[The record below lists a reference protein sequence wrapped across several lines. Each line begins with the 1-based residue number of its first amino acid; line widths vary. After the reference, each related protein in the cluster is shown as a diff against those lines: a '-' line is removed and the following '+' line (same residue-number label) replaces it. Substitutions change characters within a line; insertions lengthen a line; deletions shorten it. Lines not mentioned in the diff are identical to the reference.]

1 MLNYV
6 IKRLLGLIPTLFIV
20 SVLVF
25 LFVHM
30 LPGDPARLIAG
41 PEADAQVIELV
52 RQQLGL
58 DQPLYHQFWHYIS
71 NAVQGDFGLSMVSR
85 RPVADEIASRFMP
98 TLWLTITS
106 MVWAVIFGMAAGI
119 IAAVW
124 RNRWPDRLSMTIAV
138 SGISFPAFAL
148 GMLLIQVFSVEL
160 GWLPTVGADSWQ
172 HYILP
177 SLTLGAAVAAV
188 MARFTRASFV
198 DVLSEDYMR
207 TARAKGVSETW
218 VVLKHGLRNA
228 MIPVVTMMGL
238 QFGFLLG
245 GSIVVEKVFNWPGL
259 GRLLVD
265 SVEMRDYPVI
275 QAEILL
281 FSLEFILINLVV
293 DVLYAAINPWHEFWR
308 RFRRQH
314 MAMTAALFVIL
325 LIVVAI
331 FARWIAPYDAENY
344 FDYDNLNNGPSLQH
358 WFGVDSLGRDIFSR
372 VLVGAQISLAAGV
385 FAVFIGAAIG
395 TLLGLLAGYY
405 EGWWDRLIMRICDV
419 LFAFPGI
426 LLAIAVVAV
435 LGSGIANVI
444 IAVAI
449 FSIPAFARL
458 VRGNTLVLKQ
468 QTFIESARSIGA
480 SDMTVLLR
488 HILPGTVSSIV
499 VFFTMRI
506 GTSIISA
513 ASLSFLG
520 LGAQPPTPEW
530 GAMLNEAR
538 ADMVIAP
545 HVAVFPA
552 LAIFLTVLAFNLLGD
567 GLRDALDPK
576 IKG

>member
-124 RNRWPDRLSMTIAV
+124 RNRWPDRLSMTI
-138 SGISFPAFAL
+138 
-148 GMLLIQVFSVEL
+148 
-160 GWLPTVGADSWQ
+160 
-172 HYILP
+172 
-177 SLTLGAAVAAV
+177 
-188 MARFTRASFV
+188 
-198 DVLSEDYMR
+198 
-207 TARAKGVSETW
+207 
-218 VVLKHGLRNA
+218 
-228 MIPVVTMMGL
+228 
-238 QFGFLLG
+238 
-245 GSIVVEKVFNWPGL
+245 
-259 GRLLVD
+259 
-265 SVEMRDYPVI
+265 
-275 QAEILL
+275 
-281 FSLEFILINLVV
+281 
-293 DVLYAAINPWHEFWR
+293 
-308 RFRRQH
+308 
-314 MAMTAALFVIL
+314 
-325 LIVVAI
+325 
-331 FARWIAPYDAENY
+331 
-344 FDYDNLNNGPSLQH
+344 
-358 WFGVDSLGRDIFSR
+358 
-372 VLVGAQISLAAGV
+372 
-385 FAVFIGAAIG
+385 
-395 TLLGLLAGYY
+395 
-405 EGWWDRLIMRICDV
+405 
-419 LFAFPGI
+419 
-426 LLAIAVVAV
+426 
-435 LGSGIANVI
+435 
-444 IAVAI
+444 
-449 FSIPAFARL
+449 
-458 VRGNTLVLKQ
+458 
-468 QTFIESARSIGA
+468 
-480 SDMTVLLR
+480 LLR